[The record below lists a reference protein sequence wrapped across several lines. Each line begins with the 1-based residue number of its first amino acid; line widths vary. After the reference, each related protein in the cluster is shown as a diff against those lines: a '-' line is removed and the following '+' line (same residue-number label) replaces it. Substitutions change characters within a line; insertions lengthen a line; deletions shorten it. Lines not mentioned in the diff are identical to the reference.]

1 MRLFHPVPPP
11 GHITSPLQVENI
23 PPLKEPGT
31 GHVPPRS
38 FRVLEFCRSRWKTP
52 TRTLR
57 VIADLDRR
65 RLASW
70 PRAGGV
76 RRIGVWP
83 GRVHLLGGRES
94 DILRWR
100 YAPVEHFTLLSLFRC
115 FVFAF
120 FLSFFQSSL
129 SQAGPYSSL
138 QQTAPRGTSV
148 CGDIQRSQRPR
159 RSGLA
164 VVLIEHN
171 NNAGC
176 SEEPAW
182 DFVILAGRASRHPLS
197 LLCPCARNGRWS
209 LQSPPKP
216 HSHRPTCLI
225 SRNGK

>member
-120 FLSFFQSSL
+120 FLSFL
-129 SQAGPYSSL
+129 SFFLSFNPVFRKQGRTLACSKQPHEERRYAV
-138 QQTAPRGTSV
+138 TYNVTSV
-148 CGDIQRSQRPR
+148 LG
-159 RSGLA
+159 A
-164 VVLIEHN
+164 V
-171 NNAGC
+171 
-176 SEEPAW
+176 
-182 DFVILAGRASRHPLS
+182 ASP
-197 LLCPCARNGRWS
+197 
-209 LQSPPKP
+209 
-216 HSHRPTCLI
+216 
-225 SRNGK
+225 